1 MGRSAETLLLNRCSC
16 GQLWRITLG
25 VHHGDLLTCFVTTSR
40 PYTRTQGTHV
50 RIGVLICIW
59 FFYDLQIFSQRGAFR
74 HPGQDQNYA
83 RGEAAFPATLRST
96 TDSSPSLRAC
106 ALQHKRQQV
115 SLYATLT
122 YLTSYDVAHNQRSRN
137 RPYRCLHLKL
147 GTAMH

>member
-1 MGRSAETLLLNRCSC
+1 
-16 GQLWRITLG
+16 
-25 VHHGDLLTCFVTTSR
+25 
-40 PYTRTQGTHV
+40 V
-50 RIGVLICIW
+50 RIGVLTCIW
-59 FFYDLQIFSQRGAFR
+59 FFEDLQILGQRGAFR
-74 HPGQDQNYA
+74 HLGQDRRHA
-83 RGEAAFPATLRST
+83 RDESAFPATLGSAI
-96 TDSSPSLRAC
+96 DSSPSLRAC